1 MKHLIKMKFL
11 IFVLIL
17 AVSVPLMTG
26 CGNSGSGNESGKKV
40 VLNVY
45 NWGDYIDETV
55 NDMFEKKYGIKVNY
69 ETFATNEDMYTK
81 IKSGGGSYD
90 VAIPSDYMIKRM
102 IDENL
107 LNKIDIKN
115 VPNYKYIEDRF
126 KNLAYDPNN
135 EYSVPYMWGTVGILY
150 NKTMVSDPVDSWQ
163 ILWDKKYSKQILML
177 DSQRDSIGVA
187 LKMLGYSMNTR
198 NLEELEAAQN
208 ALIEQKPLVMAYVGD
223 EIKDKMIGN
232 EAALAVVWSG
242 DAIYCKRENPDLEY
256 AIPNEGTNL
265 WFDALVIPKTAKH
278 QKEAEMYIDFMC
290 DPEIAF
296 KNTDYIGYST
306 PHSEALKQL
315 DDELANDKT
324 AYPDDE
330 DLKGCDIFEYVED
343 LVKTYDVM
351 WTKITAE

>member
-1 MKHLIKMKFL
+1 MKQFKKFL
-11 IFVLIL
+11 ILTLIL

-26 CGNSGSGNESGKKV
+26 CGTGTESGSGKKV

-55 NDMFEKKYGIKVNY
+55 NDMFEEKYGIKVNY

-107 LNKIDIKN
+107 LNKIDMKN

-135 EYSVPYMWGTVGILY
+135 EYSVPYMWGTMGILY
-150 NKTMVSDPVDSWQ
+150 NKTMVTEPVDSWK

-187 LKMLGYSMNTR
+187 LKMLGYSMNTQ
-198 NLEELEAAQN
+198 NPKELQAAQK

-242 DAIYCKRENPDLEY
+242 DAIYCKRENSDLEY
-256 AIPNEGTNL
+256 AIPEEGSNL
-265 WFDALVIPKTAKH
+265 WFDSIVIPKTAKH
-278 QKEAEMYIDFMC
+278 QKEAEMYINYMC

-306 PHSEALKQL
+306 PHSEARKKL
-315 DDELANDKT
+315 DPELANDKT
-324 AYPDDE
+324 AYPSEE
-330 DLKGCDIFEYVED
+330 DLKGSDIFEYIEG
-343 LVKTYDVM
+343 LVKTYDEM